1 MNRERFIE
9 YLDNPGK
16 LDGSHVDDLRGVLQ
30 EYPYFQTGHMLL
42 VKTLNNIRDL
52 KFSNQLKISAAHIGN
67 RHILFNLV
75 HQHQFTINTDKDPV
89 TLTETGAQ
97 MDSDGLEVAEKVD
110 EVENPEKTFVAG
122 PQPGELTEDAEM
134 DEKAHAAPAAADTE
148 AEQIKAGTE
157 TESEQQENPSN
168 DSGQTGDTDISAV
181 EAGTETDNT
190 PDAGISREPVDGQP
204 GNKNAGS
211 LHEDQKEMGVDES
224 LADRILKEIEQYK
237 RSRDNKN
244 KSSAEDEAETG
255 LSLSVT
261 QDTSSEVPEEYD
273 GASSG
278 LEDKNESVPPEVLLI
293 DEGSETTGETENE
306 DVILSG
312 ETDEEVQ
319 EQAGSDADAELL
331 ELDKSGQPDGHE
343 SKEQETP
350 LAGDKEKKNLKPAG
364 TESHSFSEWLD
375 LFQQSPAADSQ
386 VSLSDNE
393 SEGSEY
399 DFGHESVKDNRHS
412 EPPAEDKKYDLI
424 DRFLK
429 EKPRIEPRSPLDE
442 NDPPVDLSV
451 PSASE
456 NEEFFT
462 ETLAKIYIQQK
473 HYKKAIYAYEK
484 LCLKYPEKYSYFADQ
499 IDEIKRFINH

>member
-16 LDGSHVDDLRGVLQ
+16 LDGSHIDDIRGVLQ

-52 KFSNQLKISAAHIGN
+52 RFSNQLKISAAHIGN

-75 HQHQFTINTDKDPV
+75 HQHQFTINTDKESA
-89 TLTETGAQ
+89 TSTGNNVQ
-97 MDSDGLEVAEKVD
+97 MHSGGEEIAEK
-110 EVENPEKTFVAG
+110 PEKPEKPENSAKPFDVE
-122 PQPGELTEDAEM
+122 PHFGEVTDDVKIEE
-134 DEKAHAAPAAADTE
+134 EAPAAADAE
-148 AEQIKAGTE
+148 AEKINSEKETEPEQPENRKVDSRETDGTE
-157 TESEQQENPSN
+157 DTAGEA
-168 DSGQTGDTDISAV
+168 DTGMDIA
-181 EAGTETDNT
+181 
-190 PDAGISREPVDGQP
+190 PDAGIHTEPGAGQEAGKEP
-204 GNKNAGS
+204 GS
-211 LHEDQKEMGVDES
+211 FQEDQKETGVEES
-224 LADRILKEIEQYK
+224 LADRILREIEQYK
-237 RSRDNKN
+237 RDREDKN
-244 KSSAEDEAETG
+244 KSSTEDEVETG
-255 LSLSVT
+255 LSRTVT
-261 QDTSSEVPEEYD
+261 PDPASEMTREDD

-278 LEDKNESVPPEVLLI
+278 RKDKNENVLPEVLLI
-293 DEGSETTGETENE
+293 DEGAEITGETETE
-306 DVILSG
+306 DVNPSG
-312 ETDEEVQ
+312 KTDEEIQ
-319 EQAGSDADAELL
+319 EQDAGDPDAELL
-331 ELDKSGQPDGHE
+331 ELDKSGHPAGHE
-343 SKEQETP
+343 SPEQETP
-350 LAGDKEKKNLKPAG
+350 LAGDKEKKNLKPEG

-375 LFQQSPAADSQ
+375 LFQQPPATESQ
-386 VSLSDNE
+386 ISLSDNE
-393 SEGSEY
+393 GGGNEY
-399 DFGHESVKDNRHS
+399 NARHESVKDNRRS
-412 EPPAEDKKYDLI
+412 VPPAEDQKYDLI

-442 NDPPVDLSV
+442 NDPPFDLSV